1 MLVQRRVLM
10 GQITDVI
17 QVNQVTDGLMDWSV
31 SISVFHQLHKPKAG

>member
-17 QVNQVTDGLMDWSV
+17 QVNQVNQMTDGLM
-31 SISVFHQLHKPKAG
+31 G

>member
-17 QVNQVTDGLMDWSV
+17 QVNQVNQVTDGLM
-31 SISVFHQLHKPKAG
+31 G